1 VVTRSASRFEILPA
15 IDVRGGRVV
24 RLEQGAFDR
33 ETIFDED
40 AAAVAGRFRDAGAR
54 WVHVVDLDGARTG
67 KRGLR
72 GTLPAIVAAA
82 RQGDDAP
89 MSVQLAGGLRDA
101 ETVAS
106 VLSAGVARVVL
117 GTVALED
124 PRRVEDLVARHGT
137 ERIAVAL
144 DVRDGLAVGH
154 GWVPGTPGTP
164 VDDAVARLG
173 DAGVS
178 TFVVTAIDR
187 DGLLGGPD
195 LALLDGAVRATTATV
210 IASGG
215 IASLED
221 LQAVRA
227 TGCGGAII
235 GRALY
240 VGAIDL
246 ATAVETFSSTGRPA
260 GPAIAR

>member
-1 VVTRSASRFEILPA
+1 VVTQSASRFEILPA

-33 ETIFDED
+33 ETVFDD
-40 AAAVAGRFRDAGAR
+40 DPGTVARRFRRARGR

-67 KRGLR
+67 ERRVDGALQAV
-72 GTLPAIVAAA
+72 LAASIE
-82 RQGDDAP
+82 GDDPP
-89 MSVQLAGGLRDA
+89 MRVQAAGGLRDT
-101 ETVAS
+101 ESVAS
-106 VLSAGVARVVL
+106 ALSLGVARVVL
-117 GTVALED
+117 GTVALEY
-124 PRRVEDLVARHGT
+124 PRLVEELVERHGT

-178 TFVVTAIDR
+178 TFAVTAIDR

-195 LALLDGAVRATTATV
+195 LALLDRVVRATSATV

-215 IASLED
+215 ISTLED
-221 LQAVRA
+221 LAAVHD
-227 TGCGGAII
+227 TGCGGAIV

-246 ATAVETFSSTGRPA
+246 ATAVETFSSTSRPA
-260 GPAIAR
+260 GPSIAR